1 MAPQQPRQTPHNS
14 TKTAS
19 AGRVG
24 AGADDPNVETARR
37 PAALAARG
45 RAWAMGWWPL
55 LKQTLADWW
64 EDRAPRL
71 GAALAFYTVLSLAPL
86 LVIVTPM
93 LGAVIGDERA
103 RQGIAKQFGQLVG
116 PEGAAAIDVMLKDPT
131 VLTAVVG
138 EAATQ
143 PSSQPTAQAPEAG
156 TTPPAAK
163 PDASPTTQRTTRP
176 ADDSAL
182 AGAGPPPER
191 TAPPPRP
198 SPWPG
203 RLAWLLSIVVLA
215 FGATN
220 VFAELQDSLNTI
232 WEVTPK
238 PGRAA
243 VWDFVRQ
250 RLLSFAMV
258 MAIGFLLLV
267 SLVLSTVLEALQAYF
282 TNTDV
287 GTAAREWEV
296 SNTVASFVV
305 VTALFALMF
314 KVLPDVQ
321 LRWRD
326 VLVGA
331 VLTAGLFTIGRQ
343 LIGQYLARIGVGE
356 RYGAS
361 RSLVALLV
369 WVYYSAQILLLGA
382 EFTKV
387 WSRRTR
393 GRVAPTENAIPITEE
408 ARAQQ
413 GIAHHEVVEAV
424 TEVVERKEADGTA
437 EPSKCI
443 NLGDGEDIRTA
454 DAPGVEDC
462 EPDDRKA

>member
-1 MAPQQPRQTPHNS
+1 MTPQRQRSGPHN
-14 TKTAS
+14 TTTRD
-19 AGRVG
+19 GR
-24 AGADDPNVETARR
+24 ADAERR
-37 PAALAARG
+37 AAALAARG

-93 LGAVIGDERA
+93 LGAVFGDEQA

-116 PEGAAAIDVMLKDPT
+116 PEGAAAIDVMLRDPE
-131 VLTAVVG
+131 VIAAVAG

-143 PSSQPTAQAPEAG
+143 PATQPATRPTSRPASAG
-156 TTPPAAK
+156 ATRPAA
-163 PDASPTTQRTTRP
+163 PTTTTQPTTQP
-176 ADDSAL
+176 AAAAAL
-182 AGAGPPPER
+182 SSPGAGPPPQR
-191 TAPPPRP
+191 TAPPPRR

-203 RLAWLLSIVVLA
+203 RFAWLLSIMVLA

-267 SLVLSTVLEALQAYF
+267 SLVLSTLLEALQAYF
-282 TNTDV
+282 TNTPV
-287 GTAAREWEV
+287 GSAAQVWQL
-296 SNTVASFVV
+296 SNTLVSFLA

-314 KVLPDVQ
+314 KVLPDVR

-331 VLTAGLFTIGRQ
+331 VLTAALFTVGRH
-343 LIGQYLARIGVGE
+343 LIGQYLGRVGVGE

-361 RSLVALLV
+361 RSMVALLV

-393 GRVAPTENAIPITEE
+393 GRVEPTENAVPITEE

-413 GIAHHEVVEAV
+413 GIAHQEVVQAV

-454 DAPGVEDC
+454 DAPGAEDHG
-462 EPDDRKA
+462 PGKDASRP

>member
-1 MAPQQPRQTPHNS
+1 
-14 TKTAS
+14 
-19 AGRVG
+19 
-24 AGADDPNVETARR
+24 
-37 PAALAARG
+37 
-45 RAWAMGWWPL
+45 MGWWPL

-93 LGAVIGDERA
+93 LGAVFGDARA
-103 RQGIAKQFGQLVG
+103 RKGIERQFEQLVG
-116 PEGAAAIDVMLKDPT
+116 KEGAAAIGVMLKDPE
-131 VLTAVVG
+131 VITAVVG

-143 PSSQPTAQAPEAG
+143 PS
-156 TTPPAAK
+156 TPPAEPATQ
-163 PDASPTTQRTTRP
+163 PADAATQPVEPTTQESGPTTRP
-176 ADDSAL
+176 ATRPVDDPA
-182 AGAGPPPER
+182 AAADGPPPER
-191 TAPPPRP
+191 TAPPASR

-203 RLAWLLSIVVLA
+203 RVAWIISIVVLA

-238 PGRAA
+238 PGAAA

-250 RLLSFAMV
+250 RVLSFAMV
-258 MAIGFLLLV
+258 MVIGFLLLV
-267 SLVLSTVLEALQAYF
+267 SLVLSAVLEAVQTYF
-282 TNTDV
+282 AGTDV
-287 GTAAREWEV
+287 DEAAGLWTAANTGV
-296 SNTVASFVV
+296 SYLVITV
-305 VTALFALMF
+305 LFSLIF
-314 KVLPDVQ
+314 KVLPDVK

-326 VLVGA
+326 VFVGA
-331 VLTAGLFTIGRQ
+331 LLTAGLFTVGRHVIGE
-343 LIGQYLARIGVGE
+343 YLGRAGVGE

-361 RSLVALLV
+361 RSLVALLI

-387 WSRRTR
+387 WSQRTR
-393 GRVAPTENAIPITEE
+393 GHRAEPTENAIPITEE

-413 GIAHHEVVEAV
+413 GITHKEVVEAV

-437 EPSKCI
+437 DPAKTIRLCEGEEIRAGDPDCE
-443 NLGDGEDIRTA
+443 DGEEEK
-454 DAPGVEDC
+454 PEDG
-462 EPDDRKA
+462 K

>member
-1 MAPQQPRQTPHNS
+1 MAERQTN
-14 TKTAS
+14 
-19 AGRVG
+19 
-24 AGADDPNVETARR
+24 DEQARR
-37 PAALAARG
+37 ARLRRAAVARSRATATAAVARS

-55 LKQTLADWW
+55 LKQTLMDWW

-93 LGAVIGDERA
+93 LGAVFGDEQA
-103 RQGIAKQFGQLVG
+103 RRGIAHQFEQLVG
-116 PEGAAAIDVMLKDPT
+116 PEGAAAIDVMLKDPE
-131 VLTAVVG
+131 VIAAVAG

-143 PSSQPTAQAPEAG
+143 PATAPTSRP
-156 TTPPAAK
+156 
-163 PDASPTTQRTTRP
+163 TTRP
-176 ADDSAL
+176 TTGPAAQPSANATTPAPAAAAEDPPL
-182 AGAGPPPER
+182 APVPQR
-191 TAPPPRP
+191 TAPPPTG
-198 SPWPG
+198 SQWPG
-203 RLAWLLSIVVLA
+203 RVAWILSIAVLA

-238 PGRAA
+238 PGAAA

-267 SLVLSTVLEALQAYF
+267 SLVFSALLEALQEYF
-282 TNTDV
+282 VNTDV
-287 GTAAREWEV
+287 DEAAKVWQMANTAV
-296 SNTVASFVV
+296 SYLVITV
-305 VTALFALMF
+305 LFSLIF
-314 KVLPDVQ
+314 KVLPDVK

-326 VLVGA
+326 VVVGA
-331 VLTAGLFTIGRQ
+331 LLTAGLFTVGRY
-343 LIGQYLARIGVGE
+343 LIGTYLGRAGVGE

-361 RSLVALLV
+361 RSMVALLV

-393 GRVAPTENAIPITEE
+393 GRVEPTENAVPITEE

-413 GIAHHEVVEAV
+413 GIAHAEVVEAV
-424 TEVVERKEADGTA
+424 TEVVERKEIEGTA
-437 EPSKCI
+437 DPDRCI
-443 NLGDGEDIRTA
+443 RLGEGEEIRA
-454 DAPGVEDC
+454 SGAMEECPEEDP
-462 EPDDRKA
+462 EDKR

>member
-1 MAPQQPRQTPHNS
+1 MTRGHRIDY
-14 TKTAS
+14 AS
-19 AGRVG
+19 
-24 AGADDPNVETARR
+24 R
-37 PAALAARG
+37 PARVAARG

-55 LKQTLADWW
+55 LKQTLSDWW

-93 LGAVIGDERA
+93 LGAVFGDDEARA
-103 RQGIAKQFGQLVG
+103 GISRQFEQLVG
-116 PEGAAAIDVMLKDPT
+116 PEGAAAIDVMLKDPE
-131 VLTAVVG
+131 VIAAVAG

-143 PSSQPTAQAPEAG
+143 PATQPTSGPSTQ
-156 TTPPAAK
+156 PATQ
-163 PDASPTTQRTTRP
+163 PASPV
-176 ADDSAL
+176 D
-182 AGAGPPPER
+182 PEIRR
-191 TAPPPRP
+191 TAPPPAP
-198 SPWPG
+198 SAWPG
-203 RLAWLLSIVVLA
+203 RVAWILSILVLA

-250 RLLSFAMV
+250 RILSFAMV
-258 MAIGFLLLV
+258 MAISFLLLV
-267 SLVLSTVLEALQAYF
+267 SLVFSTLLEALQAYF
-282 TNTDV
+282 A
-287 GTAAREWEV
+287 GTKVDASAEV
-296 SNTVASFVV
+296 WQWANITVSFAVI
-305 VTALFALMF
+305 TLLFALIF

-326 VLVGA
+326 VLIGA
-331 VLTAGLFTIGRQ
+331 LLTAGLFTVGRT
-343 LIGQYLARIGVGE
+343 LIGQYLGRAGVGE

-393 GRVAPTENAIPITEE
+393 GRIEPTKDAVPITEE

-413 GIAHHEVVEAV
+413 GIAHKEVVEAV
-424 TEVVERKEADGTA
+424 TEVVERHDADGTA
-437 EPSKCI
+437 DPAKTIRLCE
-443 NLGDGEDIRTA
+443 GEEIRASGVA
-454 DAPGVEDC
+454 DEDC
-462 EPDDRKA
+462 VDPEEVVGEKEEKTRIEDGG

>member
-1 MAPQQPRQTPHNS
+1 MTE
-14 TKTAS
+14 
-19 AGRVG
+19 
-24 AGADDPNVETARR
+24 PNRTGPR
-37 PAALAARG
+37 PALTRGHRVDHAHPAARAAARG
-45 RAWAMGWWPL
+45 RDWALGWWPL
-55 LKQTLADWW
+55 LKQTLSDWW

-93 LGAVIGDERA
+93 LGAIFGDDAARRGIA
-103 RQGIAKQFGQLVG
+103 RQFEQLVG
-116 PEGAAAIDVMLKDPT
+116 PEGAAAIDVMLKDPE
-131 VLTAVVG
+131 VIAAVAG

-143 PSSQPTAQAPEAG
+143 PATQPG
-156 TTPPAAK
+156 TQPAAV
-163 PDASPTTQRTTRP
+163 SPH
-176 ADDSAL
+176 
-182 AGAGPPPER
+182 PEIRR
-191 TAPPPRP
+191 TAPPAKR

-203 RLAWLLSIVVLA
+203 RVGWILSIVVLV

-243 VWDFVRQ
+243 VWDFIRQ

-267 SLVLSTVLEALQAYF
+267 SLVLSAVLEALQAYF
-282 TNTDV
+282 A
-287 GTAAREWEV
+287 GTSVDEAANVWQ
-296 SNTVASFVV
+296 VANIAVSFVV
-305 VTALFALMF
+305 ITVLFALIF
-314 KVLPDVQ
+314 RVLPDVQ

-326 VLVGA
+326 VFIGA
-331 VLTAGLFTIGRQ
+331 LLTAGLFTIGRTV
-343 LIGQYLARIGVGE
+343 IGQYLGRAGVGE

-393 GRVAPTENAIPITEE
+393 GRVEPTKDAVPITEE

-413 GIAHHEVVEAV
+413 GIAHKEVVEAV
-424 TEVVERKEADGTA
+424 TEVVERHEVDGTGDPTKTIRMCDDEEIRA
-437 EPSKCI
+437 EAAPDEECEEP
-443 NLGDGEDIRTA
+443 GEVVREELVREEREGT
-454 DAPGVEDC
+454 PKSED
-462 EPDDRKA
+462 EDRE